1 MKTIEITVSL
11 QGEVKVQT
19 KGFAGSSCQEA
30 SRLIEQALG
39 TKVSEQM
46 TPEFYQALQQQQI
59 QNAQR

>member
-46 TPEFYQALQQQQI
+46 TPEFYQQQEARTM
-59 QNAQR
+59 QNTQG

>member
-46 TPEFYQALQQQQI
+46 TPEFYQQQVTRTV
-59 QNAQR
+59 QNTKG